1 LFGDQYQKYIGS
13 IPKDMFGSVSTK
25 NDMTPSSLKVMTS
38 MSNDFKNHGFDITD
52 VEKENLVKVLTSER
66 VRGVTVNENFMGL
79 VRDHFRMLNRIR
91 EYDPNIRMR
100 ANNMFKFHTE
110 HMELSKIMT
119 QIKKG
124 WVIQYFYPEETI
136 RQIQQPIKIFKSIDI
151 GPGLKGTD
159 MDDYIIITPCV
170 LTREEEYVE
179 EGKFMHHC
187 VATYAET
194 DTSMIISLR
203 TEDNQDRVTC
213 EFNISDGRLL
223 QAKHFSNSKPPKHFD
238 YVIDAISDLT
248 RIHARFGTLNWL
260 KKDKVPI
267 MINGVEIPLE
277 KREPRRLLDI
287 LDLDDT
293 PPLPF

>member
-1 LFGDQYQKYIGS
+1 
-13 IPKDMFGSVSTK
+13 MMESTCS
-25 NDMTPSSLKVMTS
+25 DY
-38 MSNDFKNHGFDITD
+38 KNHGYDITD
-52 VEKENLVKVLTSER
+52 EEKENLVKVLTSDP
-66 VRGVTVNENFMGL
+66 VRGVTVNENFIGL

-100 ANNMFKFHTE
+100 ANNMGKFHTE

-124 WVIQYFYPEETI
+124 WVIQYFYPEVTI
-136 RQIQQPIKIFKSIDI
+136 RQIEQPINCKKKSEMWKHNCD
-151 GPGLKGTD
+151 GSKEL
-159 MDDYIIITPCV
+159 ITTINEGDVMIYPHV

-194 DTSMIISLR
+194 DTSMIVSLR
-203 TEDNQDRVTC
+203 TEDKQDRVTC
-213 EFNISDGRLL
+213 EFKINDGRLV
-223 QAKHFSNSKPPKHFD
+223 QSRYFSNGEPPKH
-238 YVIDAISDLT
+238 YQDAIDSINDLI

-260 KKDKVPI
+260 KKDKVPVK
-267 MINGVEIPLE
+267 INGIEIPQE
-277 KREPRRLLDI
+277 KREPRRLIDI

-293 PPLPF
+293 LPLPF

>member
-1 LFGDQYQKYIGS
+1 
-13 IPKDMFGSVSTK
+13 
-25 NDMTPSSLKVMTS
+25 
-38 MSNDFKNHGFDITD
+38 
-52 VEKENLVKVLTSER
+52 
-66 VRGVTVNENFMGL
+66 
-79 VRDHFRMLNRIR
+79 
-91 EYDPNIRMR
+91 
-100 ANNMFKFHTE
+100 
-110 HMELSKIMT
+110 MT

-159 MDDYIIITPCV
+159 MDDYLIITPYV

-238 YVIDAISDLT
+238 YVVDAISDLT

-293 PPLPF
+293 LPLPF